1 MNNNEKKSLVFIKR
15 MLVMLL
21 CMGVMFSYPSLAFAD
36 NGNTEVTT
44 YEQLKSAVAAASGA
58 TTLTISA
65 DIVVSEDIEL
75 PAGANITL
83 VDKSGQKLS
92 ATSLKNIKVPTGSS
106 LTLDGGL
113 TLDSV
118 RVDVSGTFTMTGG
131 TIQNCEGTKDGG
143 GVIVN
148 SGGTMSMKGGTISK
162 CTATLRG
169 GGIYSEGKL
178 TIDGGTITENATT
191 YSGSTNSCLS
201 GAGIAAGGSGT
212 LTIKSGNVTNNTS
225 VGYGGGILVYEDAVM
240 LIEKAT
246 ITGNKASDGGG
257 IAVESTK
264 QAEIVS
270 ATISNNKAQVGA
282 GIYVAGTNGNSYSS
296 LLKMTN
302 VYIADSYADN
312 RGGGIWNCPVG
323 LSSIS
328 STEGLCMTNCTAGTD
343 GDYFFS
349 TRSGAYVANRILGGG
364 LVVWYKDTAEHRYT
378 TGDEPAD
385 YSYYQNAGIVGIHG
399 VISESDVTK
408 AKSVAKI
415 VMENNVA
422 SINGGSIANNGEL
435 TIGEENM
442 DINYT
447 LTKNWKGDTAAKRP
461 TSITVKLYQDG
472 NAWSEQ
478 TLTAANEWKCEFR
491 DLPKYIS
498 YIDGTTHDYTYS
510 IRETAVPQYDTT
522 YSTPELDNDGN
533 YAVTL
538 TNTYNGKETKKVTFS
553 KAACDALDKE
563 LPGATLQV
571 VKGESDDGQEVA
583 IWTSSSTAKQI
594 ELEYGTTY
602 TFVEKT
608 APEGYTKAKSI
619 TFRLTDNGAL
629 EVKNGSNWDKV
640 TGNTIQMIDAL
651 APVISDLDPVE
662 TTFLTGTKTLT
673 ENGTAKDMTADQF
686 KFTVKE
692 SVSNGATATGASF
705 EPAMAADGK
714 ITFITKKLK
723 LETAGTYKYTISEV
737 AENNAGYT
745 YDKNSYTVTYTVSKE
760 GDKLIASDPIIQKI
774 NENGTATDATT
785 VAFENTYK
793 TPENPTINN
802 GDDPNTPG
810 STPDSTSEN
819 STDSS
824 AVSTGDESHTTG
836 WALVILA
843 SLVGIGAI
851 AVRTLRRKEES
862 E

>member
-1 MNNNEKKSLVFIKR
+1 MSKGGGHAAYRDKAAGRYLENRVVKAMNNNEKKSLVFIKR

-246 ITGNKASDGGG
+246 ITGNK
-257 IAVESTK
+257 
-264 QAEIVS
+264 
-270 ATISNNKAQVGA
+270 
-282 GIYVAGTNGNSYSS
+282 
-296 LLKMTN
+296 
-302 VYIADSYADN
+302 
-312 RGGGIWNCPVG
+312 
-323 LSSIS
+323 
-328 STEGLCMTNCTAGTD
+328 
-343 GDYFFS
+343 
-349 TRSGAYVANRILGGG
+349 
-364 LVVWYKDTAEHRYT
+364 
-378 TGDEPAD
+378 
-385 YSYYQNAGIVGIHG
+385 
-399 VISESDVTK
+399 
-408 AKSVAKI
+408 
-415 VMENNVA
+415 
-422 SINGGSIANNGEL
+422 
-435 TIGEENM
+435 
-442 DINYT
+442 
-447 LTKNWKGDTAAKRP
+447 
-461 TSITVKLYQDG
+461 
-472 NAWSEQ
+472 
-478 TLTAANEWKCEFR
+478 
-491 DLPKYIS
+491 
-498 YIDGTTHDYTYS
+498 
-510 IRETAVPQYDTT
+510 
-522 YSTPELDNDGN
+522 
-533 YAVTL
+533 
-538 TNTYNGKETKKVTFS
+538 
-553 KAACDALDKE
+553 
-563 LPGATLQV
+563 
-571 VKGESDDGQEVA
+571 
-583 IWTSSSTAKQI
+583 QI

-619 TFRLTDNGAL
+619 TFRLTDDGAL